1 MRLGSGHVWHLDL
14 GCIRLLV
21 CFAKRLGAWRG
32 EAGRV
37 VCGLAFWRA
46 ANGADK
52 VCCLR
57 IRIALGAII
66 RNGAPQTADNVRFG
80 LCGPIKTADK
90 LREAGSRC
98 VVCGLRAL
106 WSVGLS
112 VVCGWGVLI
121 CECFGLRLGKPQTK
135 LVVCEVLVRPRIR
148 TANNVRGF
156 VGGSIARDVRRST
169 YGALACCSADSRGA
183 RR

>member
-1 MRLGSGHVWHLDL
+1 MRLGSGRVWHLDSW
-14 GCIRLLV
+14 CIRLLA

-37 VCGLAFWRA
+37 VCGLTFWRA

-57 IRIALGAII
+57 IRIAMGAII
-66 RNGAPQTADNVRFG
+66 RNGVLRTADNVRFG

-90 LREAGSRC
+90 LHEAGSRC

-106 WSVGLS
+106 WSVGLN

-121 CECFGLRLGKPQTK
+121 RTCFGIRLGKPQTK
-135 LVVCEVLVRPRIR
+135 LVVCEVLERLKTR

-156 VGGSIARDVRRST
+156 VEHLNARDVRRST